1 MMELTLTDDGQ
12 FLRVDG
18 ATELELEQ
26 LNISLTR
33 RIESWRFNPLV
44 KKGVWDGYVSY
55 FKDDKWIPAGLW
67 QEVTKICK
75 QYSFDIKINGVTRLF
90 DKDISA
96 QSFEDWALEFFEGHP
111 DGIKPRDY
119 QIEAAFNILKFRR
132 SLSELA
138 TSAGKTLISFLTV
151 AYMLEKQ
158 KAEKILFIVP
168 NVSLVVQATEDFG
181 EYNHENRVKM
191 MIQQIYSGQKIKANR
206 NIVVGTYQSLV
217 KKSAEFFDDFDAVI
231 VDETHKAKSNS
242 IKTILQKCR
251 SAKYKYGLS
260 GTIPKDNTLDRL
272 TLMSQ
277 TGPLITE
284 VKASFLQKEGHIAG
298 CNVKVIEMDYAPDS
312 SKQAFMELATNRY
325 DSKDVFSLEQN
336 YVINSPGRINFIT
349 KVIAKIPKNSLVLFH
364 RIEHGKKLYE
374 MLRQR
379 SDKRV
384 YYVDGGTSTDIR
396 EEYKAKMEAGDDVVI
411 IASYGTFSTG
421 ISIKKIH
428 NIFFTESFKYEVI
441 IRQSIGRGLRQHES
455 KDSVN
460 IIDFVDDLRH
470 EEWENY
476 LYRHAKARKKIYR
489 QEKFKYQVKKV
500 RFEGDI

>member
-1 MMELTLTDDGQ
+1 MELTLTDDNQ
-12 FLRVDG
+12 FLRIDDI
-18 ATELELEQ
+18 TELELEQ
-26 LNISLTR
+26 LKISLTR
-33 RIESWRFNPLV
+33 RIDAWRFNPLV

-55 FKDDKWIPAGLW
+55 VKDDKWVPAGLW
-67 QEVTKICK
+67 QEITKICK
-75 QYSFDIKINGVTRLF
+75 QYRYDIKINGITRLF

-96 QSFEDWALEFFEGHP
+96 ESFENWAIDFFQDHP

-158 KAEKILFIVP
+158 KATRILFIVP

-191 MIQQIYSGQKIKANR
+191 LIQQIYSGQKIKENR
-206 NIVVGTYQSLV
+206 NIVIGTYQSLV
-217 KKSAEFFDDFDAVI
+217 KKPKEFFDGFDAVI

-242 IKTILQKCR
+242 IKTILEKCR
-251 SAKYKYGLS
+251 MAKYKYGLS
-260 GTIPKDNTLDRL
+260 GTIPKENSLDKL
-272 TLMSQ
+272 TLMAQ

-284 VKASFLQKEGHIAG
+284 IKASFLQQEGHIAG
-298 CNVKVIEMDYAPDS
+298 CNVKIIEMNYAPES
-312 SKQAFMELATNRY
+312 AKQAFMELATNKY
-325 DSKDVFSLEQN
+325 ENKDVFSLEQN
-336 YVINSPGRINFIT
+336 YVINSTGRLNFVT
-349 KVIAKIPKNSLVLFH
+349 KVISKISNNSLVLFH

-374 MLRQR
+374 LLRQR
-379 SDKRV
+379 SDKKV
-384 YYVDGGTSTDIR
+384 YYVDGNTDKDIR
-396 EEYKAKMEAGDDVVI
+396 EEYKKKMEEGDEVVI
-411 IASYGTFSTG
+411 VASYGTFSTG

-428 NIFFTESFKYEVI
+428 NIFFTESFKSEVI

-460 IIDFVDDLRH
+460 IIDFVDNLCF
-470 EEWENY
+470 EEWQNY
-476 LYRHAKARKKIYR
+476 LYRHGHERKKIYR
-489 QEKFKYQVKKV
+489 QEKFSYEVKKV
-500 RFEGDI
+500 NFLGDI

>member
-1 MMELTLTDDGQ
+1 MELTLTDDNQ
-12 FLRVDG
+12 FLRIDN
-18 ATELELEQ
+18 ASEIELEQ
-26 LNISLTR
+26 VTISLTR
-33 RIESWRFNPLV
+33 RIETWRFNPLV
-44 KKGVWDGYVSY
+44 KKGIWDGYVSY
-55 FKDDKWIPAGLW
+55 VKDDKWIPAGLW

-75 QYSFDIKINGVTRLF
+75 QYKYDIKINGVTRLF

-96 QSFEDWALEFFEGHP
+96 ESFEEWANDFFEGHP

-119 QIEAAFNILKFRR
+119 QIEAAYNILKFRR

-151 AYMLEKQ
+151 AYMLEKE
-158 KAEKILFIVP
+158 KAKKILFIVP
-168 NVSLVVQATEDFG
+168 NVSLVVQASEDFG
-181 EYNHENRVKM
+181 EYNHENRVKIL
-191 MIQQIYSGQKIKANR
+191 IQQIYAGQKIKENR
-206 NIVVGTYQSLV
+206 NVVIGTYQSLV
-217 KKSAEFFDDFDAVI
+217 KKPKEFFDDFEAVI

-251 SAKYKYGLS
+251 HATYKYGLS
-260 GTIPKDNTLDRL
+260 GTIPKENTLDRL

-284 VKASFLQKEGHIAG
+284 IKANFLQKEGHIAG
-298 CNVKVIEMDYAPDS
+298 CNVNIIEMDYATEET
-312 SKQAFMELATNRY
+312 KKAFMELATNRY
-325 DSKDVFSLEQN
+325 DSKDVFPLEQN

-349 KVIAKIPKNSLVLFH
+349 KVISKIPKNSLVLFH

-384 YYVDGGTSTDIR
+384 YYVDGGTNTDIR

-428 NIFFTESFKYEVI
+428 NIFFTESFKSEVI

-460 IIDFVDDLRH
+460 IIDFVDDLTTDD
-470 EEWENY
+470 WQNY
-476 LYRHAKARKKIYR
+476 LYRHGIARKKIYR
-489 QEKFKYQVKKV
+489 QEKFNYKVKKV